1 MDARLDAVLFDLFY
15 TLIDMRRVSSGIS
28 TPEALGIDPAI
39 WSRKVMEDSPHHAL
53 GTEVDAVESVRVIAH
68 AIDASL
74 PLARIRA
81 AAAARP
87 ARFREALLRVDPQVL
102 AALARIRSLGLKL
115 GLISNAGLDEV
126 ASWDDSPLA
135 PLFDA
140 ALFSCHEKLMK
151 PDPAMYLRATARLGV
166 RPENCLFVGD
176 GGSSEHEGAN
186 AVGMRAVLFLALLQE
201 SYPETAARRPRVTR
215 WVIDSFADLVALVEA
230 LGRDHEPG
238 KA

>member
-1 MDARLDAVLFDLFY
+1 
-15 TLIDMRRVSSGIS
+15 
-28 TPEALGIDPAI
+28 
-39 WSRKVMEDSPHHAL
+39 
-53 GTEVDAVESVRVIAH
+53 
-68 AIDASL
+68 
-74 PLARIRA
+74 
-81 AAAARP
+81 
-87 ARFREALLRVDPQVL
+87 
-102 AALARIRSLGLKL
+102 
-115 GLISNAGLDEV
+115 V

-151 PDPAMYLRATARLGV
+151 PDAAMYLRATERLGV

-186 AVGMRAVLFLALLQE
+186 AVGMRTVLFLALLQE
-201 SYPETAARRPRVTR
+201 TYPETAARRPRVTR